1 MTYTATL
8 STLPKLSIQLSILK
22 EKSKYTRYSMDF
34 YCTEEETIHDALT
47 GLFKTK
53 VLFKKEYSILWVVNI
68 SAKNNRIVTDS
79 IIPVFVS
86 KVKHGYRMTP
96 IYYPFLKDMYS
107 VKDTKYMV
115 YFIGENGIADFTL
128 TDEDDFPV
136 FEENDNL
143 DNAIIFTRYEDAIK
157 YRRLFIEYT
166 KEKRKETDERHANGI
181 YTIDEI
187 AKKFGISP
195 TDLKI
200 INAEDD
206 DYMYYEGTRP
216 EDFGELGDGY
226 STRYWD

>member
-1 MTYTATL
+1 MAYTATL
-8 STLPKLSIQLSILK
+8 SSTLAKLSTLK
-22 EKSKYTRYSMDF
+22 EKSKYTRHLMDL

-68 SAKNNRIVTDS
+68 SAKNNRIVTDN

-86 KVKHGYRMTP
+86 KVKYGYRMTP

-143 DNAIIFTRYEDAIK
+143 DDAIIFTRYEDAIK

-187 AKKFGISP
+187 ANKLGISP

-200 INAEDD
+200 IDSEENNY
-206 DYMYYEGTRP
+206 YMFYDGTRP
-216 EDFGELGDGY
+216 EDFGEIDTY
-226 STRYWD
+226 

>member
-53 VLFKKEYSILWVVNI
+53 VLFKKEYNILWVVNI
-68 SAKNNRIVTDS
+68 SAKNNRIVRDN

-107 VKDTKYMV
+107 VKDKKYMV

-143 DNAIIFTRYEDAIK
+143 DDAIIFTRYEDAIK

-187 AKKFGISP
+187 ANKLGISP

-200 INAEDD
+200 IDSEETNY
-206 DYMYYEGTRP
+206 YMFYDGTRP
-216 EDFGELGDGY
+216 EDFGEIDTY
-226 STRYWD
+226 